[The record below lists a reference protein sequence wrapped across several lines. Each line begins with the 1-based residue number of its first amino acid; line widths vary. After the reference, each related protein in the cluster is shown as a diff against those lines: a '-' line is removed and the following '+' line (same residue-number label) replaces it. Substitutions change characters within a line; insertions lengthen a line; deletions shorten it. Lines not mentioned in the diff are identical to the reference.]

1 MFGVT
6 AECGGGRRRARKAEQ
21 GPGRLSSRDATL
33 GADQQR
39 GGRAR
44 SHEGWHGEEGAR
56 GGGCGPRFWQRPWS
70 GRKAV
75 SVDVLRWLCVYHQ
88 DDRHRGSGLPH
99 RLPSFVSP
107 RGDRRTISRGSVRT
121 G

>member
-21 GPGRLSSRDATL
+21 GPGRLSSGDASL

-70 GRKAV
+70 GGKAV
-75 SVDVLRWLCVYHQ
+75 VVTSYAGSV
-88 DDRHRGSGLPH
+88 STT
-99 RLPSFVSP
+99 
-107 RGDRRTISRGSVRT
+107 RRTDIGEAVYLIGSPALSPPVVT
-121 G
+121 DAPSPGVL